1 MSRFLAARDKDELR
15 EATVKDTLGYLSWL
29 VFGNFVARGT
39 LKALDKNLIGKTRDE
54 VLYGA
59 LKKAGISTVK
69 DGKALPFKELLKL
82 LPKTDKAARKSLRYL
97 NIAQLAGYAF
107 SGIVLGVGIPKLNIY
122 MTKKSEQKRAQ
133 LRAMN
138 PANNMLKP
146 ENIAFLSSQMSFTSN
161 KLLGKD

>member
-1 MSRFLAARDKDELR
+1 M
-15 EATVKDTLGYLSWL
+15 
-29 VFGNFVARGT
+29 
-39 LKALDKNLIGKTRDE
+39 
-54 VLYGA
+54 
-59 LKKAGISTVK
+59 
-69 DGKALPFKELLKL
+69 
-82 LPKTDKAARKSLRYL
+82 
-97 NIAQLAGYAF
+97 AQLAGYAF
-107 SGIVLGVGIPKLNIY
+107 AGIVLGVGIPKLNIY